1 MGQPKR
7 KVLQE
12 QGKNVPI
19 FETDNVALNYEI
31 RGTGQPLLMIAGTAS
46 DGASWA
52 PLVPLLENR
61 FRLILIDNRGSGQT
75 RHSGPIRFD
84 DMVDDCSALLD
95 HLGISKTAVIGHSL
109 GGFIGLALAAR
120 HPDSVSTLVTMGSGA
135 SAKSLTLLGD
145 LATLY
150 ESDVPAEL
158 YFRLLFQF
166 LFSAP
171 FFADPTNIEAATR
184 ASMDYPFR
192 QSPADFRRQIEM
204 FDTMGPLDA
213 AAIAAPVLA
222 ISGGADL
229 LASPEDVARTHAG
242 ITTLKTVT
250 IPDIGHSTHWEAPD
264 RVAELV
270 TTFLNAD

>member
-1 MGQPKR
+1 MPT
-7 KVLQE
+7 LE
-12 QGKNVPI
+12 S
-19 FETDNVALNYEI
+19 ETVSLHYED
-31 RGTGQPLLMIAGTAS
+31 RGAGQPLLLIAGTAS

-52 PLVPLLENR
+52 PLLPLLEKR

-75 RHSGPIRFD
+75 RHSGPIRFSE
-84 DMVDDCSALLD
+84 MVDDCSALLD

-109 GGFIGLALAAR
+109 GGFIGLALAGR
-120 HPDSVSTLVTMGSGA
+120 HPDSISKLITMGSGA
-135 SAKSLTLLGD
+135 SAKSLALLGD

-171 FFADPTNIEAATR
+171 FFADPATIEAATR

-213 AAIAAPVLA
+213 ATVTAPVLA

-242 ITTLKTVT
+242 IGRLRIVT
-250 IPDIGHSTHWEAPD
+250 IPDIGHSTHWEAPE

-270 TTFLNAD
+270 TTFLGAD